1 MSYDCSGL
9 GSSMAFT
16 HLVCVVLG
24 APGPAHAAKAS
35 VELEHNPIVLNR
47 KMGWG
52 FSKSVGSAS
61 LLEVI
66 RGDDDAEVLFAG
78 FA

>member
-1 MSYDCSGL
+1 MGITSYPVRD
-9 GSSMAFT
+9 FD
-16 HLVCVVLG
+16 
-24 APGPAHAAKAS
+24 
-35 VELEHNPIVLNR
+35 LEHNPIGLNR
-47 KMGWG
+47 KAGLG

-66 RGDDDAEVLFAG
+66 RGDDDAEALFAG